1 MPAEKKY
8 VGDIVGGEARTARD
22 IGDPITA
29 KHLWDGYRLTPGF
42 KAIHKLAVKVIWSNG
57 LTDETILPDRLL
69 ELKDADE
76 WGDLY
81 GYAVVIVDGRR
92 KPPTADAWHI
102 RINGIG
108 FIFTEFSPRGDPLEI
123 EIMTKPMETD
133 TGAIPYKVP
142 AYPCELDEDGERIK
156 TRPIPGKWGFFHIRT
171 RGGIKG
177 VQGLP
182 KYIELLDPMN
192 GQYDILK
199 AYIPYA
205 EKQGLAHPLV
215 WLKDNSPTNRANVKS
230 DFKKQPKKDQL
241 VIISMEDDMEYR
253 SPQEHAW
260 DPWPILDWVN
270 KMIARESQMNKLML
284 EGDPAG
290 YLSSSET
297 AISNWEASVKEDQ
310 VYKRT
315 QFLPIWIA
323 LEASDECDFKDI
335 SKPSFISLMEGIKAI
350 REGMDGIVAK
360 EDIVRLMNERLELEG
375 EDELTVAEDEEL
387 QQDMIQPAEVDR

>member
-1 MPAEKKY
+1 MGDKKY
-8 VGDIVGGEARTARD
+8 VGDIVGGEARTARN
-22 IGDPITA
+22 IGDTITA
-29 KHLWDGYRLTPGF
+29 KHLWDAYRLTPGF
-42 KAIHKLAVKVIWSNG
+42 KAIHKLGVKVLWSNG
-57 LTDETILPDRLL
+57 LTDETILADRLL
-69 ELKDADE
+69 ELKDAHE
-76 WGDLY
+76 WNDAY
-81 GYAVVIVDGRR
+81 GYAVVVVDGR
-92 KPPTADAWHI
+92 KTPPTADAWHI

-133 TGAIPYKVP
+133 VGGTPYKVP
-142 AYPCELDEDGERIK
+142 AYPCELDQDGERIK
-156 TRPIPGKWGFFHIRT
+156 TRPIPGEYGFFNIRT

-192 GQYDILK
+192 GQFDILK

-290 YLSSSET
+290 YLSASET

-310 VYKRT
+310 VYMRT

-323 LEASDECDFKDI
+323 LGASDECDFKDP

-360 EDIVRLMNERLELEG
+360 ESIVKLMNERLELEG
-375 EDELTVAEDEEL
+375 EDELQVAEDEEIE
-387 QQDMIQPAEVDR
+387 DNEITPAEVEQ